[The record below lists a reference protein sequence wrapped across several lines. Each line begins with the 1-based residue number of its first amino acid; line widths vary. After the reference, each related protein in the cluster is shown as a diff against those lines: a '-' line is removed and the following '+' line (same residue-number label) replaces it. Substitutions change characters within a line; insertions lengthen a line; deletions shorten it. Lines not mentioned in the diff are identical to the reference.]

1 MNHKL
6 NIAISSYRSA
16 PFGGGQGIFVY
27 ELSKALQ
34 ALGHKVDIISGPPY
48 PSLES
53 GVNLIK
59 SPGLDLFS
67 TFVFRERLIL
77 FKNKKTNKYKGSMS
91 VVIWKIPKTDKYNG
105 LACLAAKVEA
115 SRLWAGLPGKI

>member
-1 MNHKL
+1 MNTTQIGLPQFNLKFTLNQKL

-48 PSLES
+48 PSLE
-53 GVNLIK
+53 
-59 SPGLDLFS
+59 P
-67 TFVFRERLIL
+67 
-77 FKNKKTNKYKGSMS
+77 
-91 VVIWKIPKTDKYNG
+91 
-105 LACLAAKVEA
+105 
-115 SRLWAGLPGKI
+115 